1 VHSTTGTEVSTSALP
16 ASVIPGRNPVLT
28 GFSSLTHSVT
38 SAPSTFSQ
46 FLSNIHSDAQW
57 VTQNVEVVGDWQVWA
72 RDSRH
77 TLSGISDGSFKD
89 GYGTAAFIL
98 MDAEDPKLLI
108 RGRVITPGSRE
119 DQNAYRSELAGIY
132 AMTVI
137 QWALSEFFGLTTG
150 TIEVACD
157 GKSALQQ
164 AQWPE
169 DFINTNYPHYDMIL
183 AIRSVRLLTQWK
195 WSWRHVKGHQDDTG
209 KVLDFWERMNVDMD
223 TAAK

>member
-1 VHSTTGTEVSTSALP
+1 
-16 ASVIPGRNPVLT
+16 
-28 GFSSLTHSVT
+28 
-38 SAPSTFSQ
+38 
-46 FLSNIHSDAQW
+46 
-57 VTQNVEVVGDWQVWA
+57 
-72 RDSRH
+72 
-77 TLSGISDGSFKD
+77 
-89 GYGTAAFIL
+89 
-98 MDAEDPKLLI
+98 
-108 RGRVITPGSRE
+108 
-119 DQNAYRSELAGIY
+119 
-132 AMTVI
+132 MTVI